1 MKQIGTVAP
10 SKRVI
15 DICDRGADIF
25 EFLAWEVQQGRHCVV
40 RSTHN
45 RSLMLE
51 DGQDQPAYLHD
62 YVQTL
67 PAQGQKSIVIH
78 GQNGAPDRKAIVAVS
93 FAPVTIKPPHVR
105 RGEYEKKPLAMWVVR
120 IWEPNPPAGTKPVE
134 WYLLTTEAVPDIEA
148 AWEVVGWYQCR
159 WIVEEYHKA
168 QKTGCQVED
177 VQFTTTEALEPTIA
191 LLSVIATILLNL
203 RSMSRQPEAK
213 ELSATTVVDPSYV
226 EVLSKWRY
234 KEERDMTIEEFFFA
248 VARLGGHQN
257 RKADGHPGW
266 LVLWR
271 GWMKL
276 QLLQAG
282 YEIRGQR

>member
-1 MKQIGTVAP
+1 MCNSHP
-10 SKRVI
+10 
-15 DICDRGADIF
+15 
-25 EFLAWEVQQGRHCVV
+25 
-40 RSTHN
+40 
-45 RSLMLE
+45 
-51 DGQDQPAYLHD
+51 
-62 YVQTL
+62 
-67 PAQGQKSIVIH
+67 
-78 GQNGAPDRKAIVAVS
+78 
-93 FAPVTIKPPHVR
+93 
-105 RGEYEKKPLAMWVVR
+105 
-120 IWEPNPPAGTKPVE
+120 
-134 WYLLTTEAVPDIEA
+134 
-148 AWEVVGWYQCR
+148 
-159 WIVEEYHKA
+159 
-168 QKTGCQVED
+168 
-177 VQFTTTEALEPTIA
+177 TTEALEPTIA